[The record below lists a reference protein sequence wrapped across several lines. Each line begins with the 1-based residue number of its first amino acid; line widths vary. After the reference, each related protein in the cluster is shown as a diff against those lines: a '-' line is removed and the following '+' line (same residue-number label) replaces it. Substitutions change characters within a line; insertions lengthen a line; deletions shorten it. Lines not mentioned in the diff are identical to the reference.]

1 MRKCSNL
8 LSVSVTFLNFN
19 FNPMDSFISLKH
31 CHKFKQNRIIS
42 DGFLQSSSW
51 FNLKSQYM
59 QPSKWQNL
67 MNFLSY
73 HSLVTHRYVTH
84 SPSFFFFFFQHNYF
98 SYFSTGLSI
107 WPEGWRMYRPPDQ
120 TISFSYN
127 SYLLTGFSSQEKA
140 FSKADNWKEMAVF
153 IFKNCIFHHRHPLMS
168 FSFRIKSFHMNNR
181 SYFVRNNVH
190 RNAYI
195 LWEKPLLISL
205 WVLLQYTAWVMFIA
219 NDNNHIALHYC
230 KWLTC
235 SQMMAAW

>member
-1 MRKCSNL
+1 MRFSN
-8 LSVSVTFLNFN
+8 VPKFQFQPDR
-19 FNPMDSFISLKH
+19 FFIGLKH

-84 SPSFFFFFFQHNYF
+84 LPSFFFFF
-98 SYFSTGLSI
+98 SSTIISLISPQAWAFDLKARGCI
-107 WPEGWRMYRPPDQ
+107 DQ
-120 TISFSYN
+120 TISFSYH

-153 IFKNCIFHHRHPLMS
+153 IFQNCIFHHRRPLMS
-168 FSFRIKSFHMNNR
+168 FSFRIESFHMNNR